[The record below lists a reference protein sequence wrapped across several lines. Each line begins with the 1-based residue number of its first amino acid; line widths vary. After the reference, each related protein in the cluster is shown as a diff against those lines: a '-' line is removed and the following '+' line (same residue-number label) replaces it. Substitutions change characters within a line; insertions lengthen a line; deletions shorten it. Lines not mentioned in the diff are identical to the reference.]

1 MSLFD
6 FVQYPLWVTLLSFA
20 VAAAV
25 VWFAGTRISG
35 YASAISDQTGI
46 GKAFIGLILLGGIT
60 SLPEVAVTATAALRG
75 IAPLAVN
82 NLLGGVAMQVAIIAI
97 ADAVF
102 GKGAITGFI
111 AQPVVLLQGALDVLL
126 LVIIAAAVGVA
137 EFGVAGVGVGSLS
150 LVGGYL
156 VSLWLIQKSEREP
169 RWRAAEPGERS
180 GDNGGS
186 DRRPRG
192 ELGRSFRRLDRELY
206 GGREDAEEEGAPQ
219 EEETEEERRSGEE
232 RSGERGDSLARVIAK
247 TTVAGLA
254 ILIAGYVLSRTGEAI
269 AEQTGLGTSFV
280 GAVLVAISTSLPEV
294 STVVSAVRLRQY
306 EMAFSD
312 IFGTNLFDIV
322 LVFVADVLYA
332 GPPVLQEVGRFSL
345 LGALLGIAVT
355 TIYLAGLIERRDR
368 AVLRMGP
375 DSWLVLV
382 VYFAGLFGLYQL
394 R

>member
-6 FVQYPLWVTLLSFA
+6 FARYPLWVSLLAFA

-25 VWFAGTRISG
+25 VWLAGTRISG
-35 YASAISDQTGI
+35 YASAISKMTGI
-46 GKAFIGLILLGGIT
+46 GKAVVGLILLGGIT
-60 SLPEVAVTATAALRG
+60 SLPEVAVTSTSALRG

-111 AQPVVLLQGALDVLL
+111 AKPVVLLQGTLDVLL
-126 LVIIAAAVGVA
+126 LAVIAVGVGVA
-137 EFGVAGVGVGSLS
+137 EFAVAGVGVVSLS
-150 LVGGYL
+150 LVVGYL
-156 VSLWLIQKSEREP
+156 ISLWLIQRSSREP
-169 RWRAAEPGERS
+169 RWQTANP
-180 GDNGGS
+180 
-186 DRRPRG
+186 
-192 ELGRSFRRLDRELY
+192 
-206 GGREDAEEEGAPQ
+206 GRERDSPREE
-219 EEETEEERRSGEE
+219 EEERGSGEGE
-232 RSGERGDSLARVIAK
+232 PSGGHGSLRRVIAK
-247 TTVAGLA
+247 TALAGLA
-254 ILIAGYVLSRTGEAI
+254 ILVAGYVLSRTGEAI

-280 GAVLVAISTSLPEV
+280 GAVLMAISTSLPEV
-294 STVVSAVRLRQY
+294 STVVSAVRLKQY

-322 LVFVADVLYA
+322 LIFVADLLYA

-355 TIYLAGLIERRDR
+355 TVYLAGLIERRDR
-368 AVLRMGP
+368 AVLRMGL

-382 VYFAGLFGLYQL
+382 IYFAGLFGLYQL